1 VTDTTTEEPQESTE
15 VEAAPTAEVAHAPE
29 PIPFWHR
36 PYVERYLVPLV
47 LPVAVIVGVVMYV
60 LNVSRLFLSAHGH
73 LPIIIGTVIT
83 IVILLGASLLAGSRL
98 RPSSTLLVT
107 AAFLVALTFGGWIS
121 LGHSENKAGNTGPL
135 AETVQAKQLL
145 KVTAAP
151 GGNFA
156 FAPND
161 ISATTGLFKVT
172 VTFAVA
178 GHSFAFHEGTTRFAE
193 LKPPGA
199 GPVTGV
205 GFFPAP
211 GDYHFYCTYAG
222 HEAAGMHGVIHVTG
236 PPMTIDQAA
245 TAGGNPPG
253 SVK

>member
-135 AETVQAKQLL
+135 AETVQA
-145 KVTAAP
+145 
-151 GGNFA
+151 
-156 FAPND
+156 
-161 ISATTGLFKVT
+161 T